1 MKNLFKSALLFC
13 LVAFLFS
20 SCGKKNEEGKMIPE
34 SAVFVAQVNMK
45 SVSEKLSW
53 NEIKETSWYQKAYS
67 DSSTPQWRKKILD
80 NPATS
85 GIDFNSSLTF
95 FINKSSGSDYYY
107 VVEGKLKSEK
117 DFEQFNKNFDPS
129 QTIKKSGDIS
139 ILTLK
144 DKNVVGW
151 NDSYFAYV
159 MNSATTASEMYSW
172 NDADG
177 NQTGIAPDDNSEDLA
192 TFCAKLF
199 SLKADSSL
207 AKNDKFSNLLKE
219 KGDLHFWQ
227 NTEEIMKGIPNMG
240 MLGMLKLDVFFKDN
254 ISTFSVS
261 FDKGKIEIDQKG
273 YAGKELTDFMKKNK
287 GSKIN
292 TDMIKNIPSQNVF
305 GIFAMNFKPE
315 AIKELIQLTGTDG
328 MVNMYL
334 QQLGFSLDDLSK
346 ANNGDLLVALSDFKM
361 KTDSVTDGDDK
372 GNTLNTTG
380 YTKPDVNFIFS
391 MGVKD
396 KPSFQKIIN
405 AGKKMSAE
413 MGKDT
418 SLTFAL
424 NDKFFAF
431 SNSNSLTTQYLAGNN
446 NKFDFM
452 DKISGQ
458 PIAFF
463 LDLHKLLSEVATGKI
478 RNADDKALLDQ
489 SLKIWNTVTMA
500 GGDIKEDA
508 FTSKTEVNL
517 IDQNTNSLKQLNHY
531 FDEMFKINEAK
542 RARNV
547 PVKNLDSLLTPPPID
562 TVKVQ

>member
-292 TDMIKNIPSQNVF
+292 TDMIKSIPSQNVF

-508 FTSKTEVNL
+508 FTSETEVNL